1 MVIFQVAMLIYQ
13 RVLCC
18 LGLCLKLWF
27 FWFSTS
33 KKHHLSHGQRTC
45 LVPQVGCPK
54 NRAQRTRWSSLCS
67 IEKLLFLAWV
77 NTPCSD
83 TPIFNIHWL
92 HPYLGWLNHVKSL
105 SFIVQ
110 SLCLM
115 AKTFGELN
123 PSETDGHI
131 SFWWKNIPSK
141 KCQQQWKI
149 HQNRYFHDS
158 PCL

>member
-1 MVIFQVAMLIYQ
+1 
-13 RVLCC
+13 
-18 LGLCLKLWF
+18 
-27 FWFSTS
+27 
-33 KKHHLSHGQRTC
+33 
-45 LVPQVGCPK
+45 
-54 NRAQRTRWSSLCS
+54 
-67 IEKLLFLAWV
+67 LLFLAWV

-105 SFIVQ
+105 SFIVH